1 MKYQSRIVDSELAR
15 LLASTGAVVL
25 EGPKA
30 VGKTE
35 TAEQLAASTV
45 HLDVDA
51 NARHLAQV
59 DPTLILEGS
68 VPRLIDEWQIE
79 PNIWNHVRREVDKR
93 QLPGQFILTGSAV
106 PADDHTR
113 HTGAGRFSRLRMRP
127 MTLYETGHSTGD
139 VSLSAL
145 FDGKV
150 PRVADP
156 GHTVAQIIDR
166 VCVGGWPVV
175 TGLSPEKAQRAM
187 RSYLGEIERTDIQR
201 VDGVKRD
208 PQRVKRVLRSF
219 ARNIATQA
227 SIMTIATDA
236 GGSDGP
242 LERKT
247 VAEDIKALERL
258 MIIEDLPAWAPNL
271 RSRAQLRVAATR
283 HFVDPC
289 LAVAA
294 LNASPSKLIK
304 DFNFFGFLF
313 ESLVV
318 RDLRVYMQEVGGRI
332 FHYRDSED
340 LEVDV
345 ILEADD
351 GRWAAIEVKLG
362 LNNLDGAAKTL
373 LKFADKI
380 DTTLS
385 GKPEFLAI
393 VTATGA
399 GYRRDDGVYLLPIR
413 TLGP

>member
-1 MKYQSRIVDSELAR
+1 MLYQNRIVDSELTR

-35 TAEQLAASTV
+35 TAKQRAASAV
-45 HLDVDA
+45 HLDVDS
-51 NARHLAQV
+51 NARQLARV
-59 DPTLILEGS
+59 DPALLLEGA
-68 VPRLIDEWQIE
+68 VPRLIDEWQIA
-79 PNIWNHVRREVDKR
+79 PDLWNHVRHEVDKR

-113 HTGAGRFSRLRMRP
+113 HTGAGRFSRLRIRP

-145 FDGKV
+145 FAGEA
-150 PRVADP
+150 PRAADP
-156 GHTVAQIIDR
+156 GHTVRQIIDR
-166 VCVGGWPVV
+166 VCVGGWPAF
-175 TGLSPEKAQRAM
+175 TGLPPQDAQRAI
-187 RSYLGEIERTDIQR
+187 RSYLSEIARADIQR
-201 VDGVKRD
+201 VDGVKRNSM
-208 PQRVKRVLRSF
+208 RINRVLRSF
-219 ARNIATQA
+219 ARNVATQA
-227 SIMTIATDA
+227 SIITIATDA

-247 VAEDIKALERL
+247 VSGDIAALERL
-258 MIIEDLPAWAPNL
+258 MIIEDLQAWAPNL
-271 RSRAQLRVAATR
+271 RSRAKLRTAATR

-294 LNASPSKLIK
+294 LNTSPDKLLK
-304 DFNFFGFLF
+304 DLNFFGFLF

-318 RDLRVYMQEVGGRI
+318 RDLRVYMQEVGGHT
-332 FHYRDSED
+332 FHYRDSND

-345 ILEADD
+345 ILETQD

-362 LNNLDGAAKTL
+362 VNDLDAAANTL
-373 LKFADKI
+373 LKFAAKI

-385 GKPEFLAI
+385 GEPEFLAV
-393 VTATGA
+393 VTATGP
-399 GYRRDDGVYLLPIR
+399 GYRRSDGVYLLPIG
-413 TLGP
+413 TLQP